1 MPMVEALVALGA
13 LTFVTLGNEIFFTY
27 ATQGL
32 GYGFASNRPAVSFSP
47 LAKRVARVYAN
58 QVEASSYMVP
68 ILAAAAFVGL
78 ASPVAETAALVL
90 VAGRVWFVV
99 FYYIGLPFVRIIGF
113 LGGSVGTLI
122 LIALLVQSFLK
133 GSAI

>member
-1 MPMVEALVALGA
+1 MTMVEALVALGV

-32 GYGFASNRPAVSFSP
+32 GYGFSSNRPAVTFSP
-47 LAKRVARVYAN
+47 LAKRISRVYAN

-78 ASPVAETAALVL
+78 ATPLAETAALVL
-90 VAGRVWFVV
+90 VLGRVWFVV
-99 FYYIGLPFVRIIGF
+99 FYYVGFPFVRIIGF
-113 LGGSVGTLI
+113 LGGSMGTLI
-122 LIALLVQSFLK
+122 LIVLLVQSFL
-133 GSAI
+133 SASAT